1 MSTFVLIH
9 GAWHSGWVWE
19 RVAQQLRSAGHTV
32 HAPDLPGHGE
42 DKTPVQEVT
51 LQAYVRRALNL
62 IDSCP
67 ETVVLA
73 GHSMGG
79 LVISQA
85 AEQRP
90 GRIRALVY
98 VCAFLLKNGQT
109 LVEEASKDTAAL
121 VMPNA
126 VFSPDRK
133 SVTLRPEILREVFY
147 GDCSEEDYRRA
158 RSLLV
163 PQATGPFATALHLS
177 EKNYGSIPRVYVECV
192 DDRAITLP
200 AQRAMHQAVGCDRVF
215 TLQSSHS
222 PLFTKPTE
230 LVEALL
236 FAASRD
242 RTKAT
247 SQRGAAG

>member
-9 GAWHSGWVWE
+9 GAWHGGWVWQ
-19 RVAQQLRSAGHTV
+19 RVAQQLRSASHTV

-42 DKTPVQEVT
+42 DKTPVQQVT
-51 LQAYVRRALNL
+51 LQAYVQRALDV
-62 IDSCP
+62 IDSCR

-90 GRIRALVY
+90 ERIRALVY

-109 LVEEASKDTAAL
+109 LGEAASKDTAAL
-121 VMPNA
+121 VMPNT
-126 VFSPDRK
+126 VFSPDQK

-147 GDCSEEDYRRA
+147 GDCSEEDYQRA

-163 PQATGPFATALHLS
+163 PQATAPFVTALHLS
-177 EKNYGSIPRVYVECV
+177 ETNYGSIPRVYVECV
-192 DDRAITLP
+192 LDRAITLP
-200 AQRAMHQAVGCDRVF
+200 AQRAMHLAAGCHRVF

-222 PLFTKPTE
+222 PFFSKPAE
-230 LVEALL
+230 LAEALL
-236 FAASRD
+236 FAASLD
-242 RTKAT
+242 KTKALG
-247 SQRGAAG
+247 QREAGG